1 VVPSSEGVPGVVDP
15 AAADEAS
22 AATAVPVGDPLATL
36 VVAAS
41 GGDAQATRRLL
52 DALARPV
59 LRVVKTVLGVSH
71 PDVDDAAQESLIAF
85 VRALPAFRGDCGA
98 VHYAARIAVRTSMV
112 WKRRARTTS
121 PAPADEA
128 SDQPERAAEGDDPAA
143 ESEASRRRELLQ
155 RLLANL
161 PEAQA
166 EALVLRI
173 VLGYSM
179 QEVAEACGAP
189 LNTIRSRLRL
199 AKEALRRRIEE
210 DPSLAE
216 DLGPTVPGAPPP
228 DDD

>member
-1 VVPSSEGVPGVVDP
+1 VVPSSEGVRGVVDP
-15 AAADEAS
+15 AATDEAPVAI
-22 AATAVPVGDPLATL
+22 AAPAEDLLATL
-36 VVAAS
+36 IVAAG

-52 DALARPV
+52 DALAKPV

-71 PDVDDAAQESLIAF
+71 PDVEDAAQESLIAF

-98 VHYAARIAVRTSMV
+98 AHYAARIAVRTSMA
-112 WKRRARTTS
+112 WRRRAPPAS

-128 SDQPERAAEGDDPAA
+128 SDPPERAAEGDDPAA
-143 ESEASRRRELLQ
+143 ESEASQRRELLR
-155 RLLANL
+155 RLLENL
-161 PEAQA
+161 PEVQA

-179 QEVAEACGAP
+179 QEVAEASGAP
-189 LNTIRSRLRL
+189 LNTVRSRLRL

-210 DPSLAE
+210 DPTLAE
-216 DLGPTVPGAPPP
+216 DLGPTAPGAPLP